1 MLDWLAHPFSS
12 LPFTGLDVIV
22 GTTFFVGTMLGS
34 IALVVFFLIR
44 LPPTYFHPS
53 HDRRWMDEQH
63 RVVRCFARIVKNL
76 VGAIL
81 VVLGIVMSLPGVPG
95 QGILTVF
102 VGIMLLDFPGKR
114 AWEYKIVSRPR
125 ILRTINQLRKKMSKP
140 PLVLK

>member
-12 LPFTGLDVIV
+12 LPVTGLDVIV
-22 GTTFFVGTMLGS
+22 GTTIFVGTMLGS

-125 ILRTINQLRKKMSKP
+125 ILRTINQLRMKFSKP